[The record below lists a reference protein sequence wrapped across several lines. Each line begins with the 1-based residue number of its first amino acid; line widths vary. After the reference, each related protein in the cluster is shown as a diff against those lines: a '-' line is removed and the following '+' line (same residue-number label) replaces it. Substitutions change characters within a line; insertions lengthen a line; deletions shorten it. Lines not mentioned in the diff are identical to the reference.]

1 MTVPQDTG
9 IALFS
14 PRIRLPAADRTSSRQ
29 TFMSPH
35 DPLDRASVLETL
47 QLLIATPSVNPDLAP
62 DENAGE
68 AKIAAVIRDWF
79 TARGIESWLEEVA
92 PGRSNAIARIGTGS
106 APTLILCAH
115 IDTVSTS
122 GMTIPPFDP
131 RVEGNKVYGRGSYD
145 MKGGAAA
152 ILCAMAKLANEN
164 LNGTVI
170 AALVADEEYASI
182 GAQHFVAHHKADACV
197 VTEPSEGRLIL
208 GHKGFVWAEITTEG
222 RAAHGSR
229 WDLGV
234 SAIARMGRII
244 AALDEFDRTTLRA
257 RTHPLVGAAS
267 QHCATVHGGAGLST
281 YAPSCTMQLERR
293 TLPGETTAQ
302 VLDEIRGVISATG
315 EEASIKLL
323 LDRPPLVCPREARI
337 AECVRNAATK
347 IHGRAPE
354 EAGVAFWMDAA
365 LFAAAGM
372 ETVNYGAAGAGAH
385 EAIEWADLDSVVTCA
400 AVLAET
406 ARNFCG

>member
-1 MTVPQDTG
+1 MT
-9 IALFS
+9 S
-14 PRIRLPAADRTSSRQ
+14 
-29 TFMSPH
+29 H
-35 DPLDRASVLETL
+35 NPLDRASVLETL

-62 DENAGE
+62 EEGAGE
-68 AKIAAVIRDWF
+68 AKIAGVIRDWF
-79 TARGIESWLEEVA
+79 SARGIESWLEEAA
-92 PGRSNAIARIGTGS
+92 PGRTNAIARIGS
-106 APTLILCAH
+106 DAAPTLIMCAH

-122 GMTIPPFDP
+122 GMTIAPFDP

-164 LNGTVI
+164 LKGTVI

-208 GHKGFVWAEITTEG
+208 GHKGFVWTEITTEG

-244 AALDEFDRTTLRA
+244 VALDEFDRTTLRA

-267 QHCATVHGGAGLST
+267 QHCATVHGGTGLST
-281 YAPSCTMQLERR
+281 YAPSCALKVERR
-293 TLPGETTAQ
+293 TLPGETTEQ
-302 VLDEIRGVISATG
+302 VLDEIRKVIKSAG
-315 EEASIKLL
+315 EEATIKLL

-337 AECVRNAATK
+337 AECVRSAATK
-347 IHGRAPE
+347 ICGRAPE

-365 LFAAAGM
+365 LFAAARI

-385 EAIEWADLDSVVTCA
+385 EAIEFADLDSVVNCA

>member
-1 MTVPQDTG
+1 MPS
-9 IALFS
+9 L
-14 PRIRLPAADRTSSRQ
+14 
-29 TFMSPH
+29 

-62 DENAGE
+62 DEATGE
-68 AKIAAVIRDWF
+68 AQIAGVIRDWF
-79 TARGIESWLEEVA
+79 NQRGIESWLEEAA
-92 PGRSNAIARIGTGS
+92 PGRPNAIARIGTGT
-106 APTLILCAH
+106 APTLVFCAH
-115 IDTVSTS
+115 IDSVSTA
-122 GMTIPPFDP
+122 GMSIPPFDP
-131 RVEGNKVYGRGSYD
+131 RVEGNRVYGRGSYD

-152 ILCAMAKLANEN
+152 ILCATAKLANEN

-222 RAAHGSR
+222 KAAHGSR

-234 SAIARMGRII
+234 SAIARVGRII
-244 AALDEFDRTTLRA
+244 VALDEFDRTTLRA

-267 QHCATVHGGAGLST
+267 QHCATVRGGAGLST
-281 YAPSCTMQLERR
+281 YAPSCTLQIERR

-302 VLDEIRGVISATG
+302 VMDEIREVIAAAG
-315 EEASIKLL
+315 EEATIKLL

-337 AECVRNAATK
+337 AECVRQAAKK

-385 EAIEWADLDSVVTCA
+385 EAVEWADLDSVVSCA

-406 ARNFCG
+406 ARNFCA

>member
-1 MTVPQDTG
+1 MTP
-9 IALFS
+9 
-14 PRIRLPAADRTSSRQ
+14 P
-29 TFMSPH
+29 
-35 DPLDRASVLETL
+35 DPLDRSSVLETL

-62 DENAGE
+62 DEGTGE
-68 AKIAAVIRDWF
+68 AKISAVIRDWF
-79 TARGIESWLEEVA
+79 SARGIKSWLEDAA
-92 PGRSNAIARIGTGS
+92 PGRPNAIARIGSGN

-122 GMTIPPFDP
+122 GMTIAPFDP

-152 ILCAMAKLANEN
+152 ILCTMAKLANED
-164 LNGTVI
+164 LKGTVM

-182 GAQHFVAHHKADACV
+182 GAQHFVAHHKANACV
-197 VTEPSEGRLIL
+197 VTEPSEGRLLL
-208 GHKGFVWAEITTEG
+208 GHKGFVWMEITTEG

-267 QHCATVHGGAGLST
+267 QHCATVHGGAELST
-281 YAPSCTMQLERR
+281 YAPSCALQVERR

-302 VLDEIRGVISATG
+302 VLDEIRTLISAAG
-315 EEASIKLL
+315 EAANIKLL
-323 LDRPPLVCPREARI
+323 LDRPPLVCPRDARI
-337 AECVRNAATK
+337 AECIRNAATK

-365 LFAAAGM
+365 LFAAAGI
-372 ETVNYGAAGAGAH
+372 ETVNYGAAGGGAH
-385 EAIEWADLDSVVTCA
+385 EAVEWADLDSVVNCA
-400 AVLAET
+400 VVLAET